1 MEKIFRQEDG
11 SRLVVRAS
19 LYTGCSS
26 TKIRINSVDVIAP
39 RKKKAISLI
48 DHDDRKYRSL
58 RMEERQAY
66 ELEQYKKALGEE
78 RLNELREEF
87 VKMMQTC
94 DITA

>member
-1 MEKIFRQEDG
+1 MEKIFRQKDG
-11 SRLVVRAS
+11 SRLVVSAS
-19 LYTGCSS
+19 LRIGWSS
-26 TKIRINSVDVIAP
+26 AKIRIDSVGVIAP
-39 RKKKAISLI
+39 RKKTAIPLI